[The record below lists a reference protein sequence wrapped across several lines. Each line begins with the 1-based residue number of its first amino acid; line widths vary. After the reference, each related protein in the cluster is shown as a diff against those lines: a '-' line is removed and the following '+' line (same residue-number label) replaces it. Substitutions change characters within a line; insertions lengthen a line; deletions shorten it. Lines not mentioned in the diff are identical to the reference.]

1 LTRTGSWLR
10 EAGESLAAA
19 ALPFAVSRV
28 IVIGVMFVARFLV
41 SDHRL
46 TSRTAA
52 AAARAGLLGW
62 DAHWYAL
69 IARVGYGRAGHASLR
84 FFPLLPLA
92 ARGLATVPGLDAGTA
107 LLVVANVGALA
118 AMALIHRLVLLETHN
133 DPAARRAPWCLALF
147 PAAFVL
153 VMGYAESLLLVAA
166 LAAFLC
172 LRTDR
177 FAWAGLFGVFAGAC
191 RPVGL
196 LLALPA
202 LIEGLRGS
210 RRLSRSARELAAR
223 AAAVLG
229 PPAGTAAYLV
239 WSKAHDGS
247 YLLPFREQLSSANRG
262 GVANP
267 LTTIANDLSDLVH
280 GTHLGTAQHALWAV
294 VLAIL
299 AIVVWRNWP
308 ASYGAYATATLVVAL
323 TAPNLT
329 SLERYGLGCFPFVLA
344 ITTLTERRALK
355 WAALSL
361 SGALLATYALLTFTG
376 VYVP

>member
-1 LTRTGSWLR
+1 M
-10 EAGESLAAA
+10 
-19 ALPFAVSRV
+19 SRV
-28 IVIGVMFVARFLV
+28 IVLGVALAARLLV
-41 SDHRL
+41 SHHRE

-52 AAARAGLLGW
+52 AAAHAGLLGW
-62 DAHWYAL
+62 DAHWYEL
-69 IARVGYGRAGHASLR
+69 IARVGYGPAGHASLR

-92 ARGLATVPGLDAGTA
+92 ARGLATIPGLDAGTA
-107 LLVVANVGALA
+107 VLVVSNLAALV
-118 AMALIHRLVLLETHN
+118 AMALIHRLVLFETHN

-172 LRTDR
+172 LRSER
-177 FAWAGLFGVFAGAC
+177 FAWAGLFGVAAGAC

-196 LLALPA
+196 LLAVPA

-210 RRLSRSARELAAR
+210 RRLTRSAAEWAAR

-229 PPAGTAAYLV
+229 PPAGTAAYLA

-247 YLLPFREQLSSANRG
+247 FLLPFREQLSAANRG

-267 LTTIANDLSDLVH
+267 LSTFAHDLSDLAH
-280 GTHLGTAQHALWAV
+280 ATHLGTAEHAVWAV
-294 VLAIL
+294 MLVFL
-299 AIVVWRNWP
+299 AIVVWRHWP

-344 ITTLTERRALK
+344 ITTLTERPALK
-355 WAALSL
+355 WAAYLV
-361 SGALLATYALLTFTG
+361 SGALLATYSLLTFLGT
-376 VYVP
+376 YVP